1 MSSLTFHEYNPF
13 LERIVVPYKL
23 CRFSHFPPSLRYLTD
38 TSLKYLVMTKL
49 PTLEDLEVSDNGTVT
64 DDGVVYLRKMETLRR
79 LRLQNLPGV
88 DDPQMVIGR

>member
-1 MSSLTFHEYNPF
+1 MLYLLSILPF
-13 LERIVVPYKL
+13 PTI
-23 CRFSHFPPSLRYLTD
+23 SQTLRYLTD